1 MSSKKSKR
9 LEKNIKKSNQKI
21 IDIKF
26 NCEKNFRTKKI
37 ESFVKKS
44 VDQILEIL
52 EYKKRKTYVSV
63 FLTNNEEIKKI
74 NLKYRKINKPTN
86 VLSFP
91 QNEKRMISNIENYLV
106 LGDIVISLEKILSE
120 ANDQKKNF
128 FDHLLHMIIHSA
140 LHLYGFDHSNQQ
152 ESLVMEA
159 KEKDIMKKI
168 FLES

>member
-1 MSSKKSKR
+1 MER
-9 LEKNIKKSNQKI
+9 NIKKSNRKI

-26 NCEKNFRTKKI
+26 DCDESFKTKKI
-37 ESFVKKS
+37 KIFVKKS

-74 NLKYRKINKPTN
+74 NSKYRKINKSTN

-91 QNEKRMISNIENYLV
+91 QNEKRMIINLENYLV
-106 LGDIVISLEKILSE
+106 LGDIVISLEKIFAE
-120 ANDQKKNF
+120 ANEQKKNF
-128 FDHLLHMIIHSA
+128 FDHLLHMIVHST
-140 LHLYGFDHSNQQ
+140 LHLYGFDHTNQK
-152 ESLVMEA
+152 ESIVMET

-168 FLES
+168 LSDL

>member
-1 MSSKKSKR
+1 MSSKKSKE
-9 LEKNIKKSNQKI
+9 LERNIKKSNLKI

-26 NCEKNFRTKKI
+26 DCEKGFKTKKI
-37 ESFVKKS
+37 KSFVEKS
-44 VDQILEIL
+44 VDQTLEIL

-91 QNEKRMISNIENYLV
+91 QNEKRMISHLENYLV
-106 LGDIVISLEKILSE
+106 LGDIVISLEKIMSE

-128 FDHLLHMIIHSA
+128 FDHLLFMIIHGA
-140 LHLYGFDHSNQQ
+140 LHLYGFDHSNQK

-168 FLES
+168 FLAS

>member
-1 MSSKKSKR
+1 MSLKKSKG
-9 LEKNIKKSNQKI
+9 LERNIKKNNQKI

-26 NCEKNFRTKKI
+26 SCEKSFKTKKI

-44 VDQILEIL
+44 VDQTLEIL

-91 QNEKRMISNIENYLV
+91 QNEKRMISHLENYLV
-106 LGDIVISLEKILSE
+106 LGDIVISLEKIMSE

-128 FDHLLHMIIHSA
+128 FDHLLFIIIHGA
-140 LHLYGFDHSNQQ
+140 LHLYGFDHSNEK

-168 FLES
+168 FLAS

>member
-1 MSSKKSKR
+1 MSSKKPKG
-9 LEKNIKKSNQKI
+9 LERSIKKSNQKI

-26 NCEKNFRTKKI
+26 NCEKSFKTRKI
-37 ESFVKKS
+37 KNFVKKS
-44 VDQILEIL
+44 VDQTLEIL

-74 NLKYRKINKPTN
+74 NSKYRKINKPTN

-91 QNEKRMISNIENYLV
+91 QNEKRMISNLENYLV

-120 ANDQKKNF
+120 ANYQKKNF
-128 FDHLLHMIIHSA
+128 FDHLLHMIVHSA
-140 LHLYGFDHSNQQ
+140 LHLYGFDHSNSK
-152 ESLVMEA
+152 ESIEMEA

-168 FLES
+168 LYES

>member
-1 MSSKKSKR
+1 
-9 LEKNIKKSNQKI
+9 LERNIKKSNRKI

-26 NCEKNFRTKKI
+26 DCDESFKTKKI
-37 ESFVKKS
+37 KIFVKKS

-74 NLKYRKINKPTN
+74 NSKYRKINKSTN

-91 QNEKRMISNIENYLV
+91 QNEKRMIINLENYLV
-106 LGDIVISLEKILSE
+106 LGDIVISLEKIFAE
-120 ANDQKKNF
+120 ANEQKKNF
-128 FDHLLHMIIHSA
+128 FDHLLHMIVHST
-140 LHLYGFDHSNQQ
+140 LHLYGFDHTNQK
-152 ESLVMEA
+152 ESIVMET

-168 FLES
+168 LSDL